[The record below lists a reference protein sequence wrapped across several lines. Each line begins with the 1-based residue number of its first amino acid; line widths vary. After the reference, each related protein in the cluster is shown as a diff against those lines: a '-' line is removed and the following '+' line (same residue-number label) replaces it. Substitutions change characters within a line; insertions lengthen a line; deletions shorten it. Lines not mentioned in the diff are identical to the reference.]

1 MKRILTTILF
11 FFIILPP
18 KKKRYEATKF
28 NYFNVV
34 FYIIPKFDIELFPI
48 SVYSNDRENYHE
60 RHRMPSKKP
69 LKVFCEDGMIHF
81 TNVPTSCRIV
91 FKNEQGEILCQ
102 FSFNATFFTI
112 EKPASAACL
121 EIYYGDSTLRGFIS

>member
-1 MKRILTTILF
+1 MKQLSL
-11 FFIILPP
+11 IILMWFSTL
-18 KKKRYEATKF
+18 YLNAQQ
-28 NYFNVV
+28 
-34 FYIIPKFDIELFPI
+34 KFDIELFPI

-102 FSFNATFFTI
+102 FSFNATFFYYRETSISRLFRNLLWRFDI
-112 EKPASAACL
+112 ERLYIIKYSPK
-121 EIYYGDSTLRGFIS
+121 YYTT